1 MEIQNF
7 EQQVVFYHNVFVYCA
22 VAALIFLVIAVVL
35 FFLLKIPKVFGEFTG
50 RDAKRAIEEMMAE
63 NALSGSLTSLKL
75 GEDGRRRR
83 RGRTGSLA
91 TGRLR
96 KNTIV
101 RTGNLKMDSTESLN
115 QNNLT
120 DQLVQNT
127 VSGNLSENNNGQ
139 QDNFGSAE
147 TDVLDTFGSAET
159 DVLDTFGS
167 AETDVLKPVEET
179 GKFPA
184 TEPVLMQPSSET
196 VVLNQE
202 MRQMNDEFV
211 ILRSIVDIH
220 TDEVV

>member
-22 VAALIFLVIAVVL
+22 VASLIFLVIAVVL

-83 RGRTGSLA
+83 GRTGSLA

-101 RTGNLKMDSTESLN
+101 RTGNLKMDSTESLI

-167 AETDVLKPVEET
+167 AETDVLKPAEET
-179 GKFPA
+179 GKLPV

>member
-75 GEDGRRRR
+75 GEDGQRRR

-101 RTGNLKMDSTESLN
+101 RTGNLKMDSTESLI

-159 DVLDTFGS
+159 DVL
-167 AETDVLKPVEET
+167 KPAEET
-179 GKFPA
+179 GKLPA

>member
-75 GEDGRRRR
+75 GEDGRRRK

-101 RTGNLKMDSTESLN
+101 RTGNLKMDSTESLI

-159 DVLDTFGS
+159 DVL
-167 AETDVLKPVEET
+167 KPAEET
-179 GKFPA
+179 GKLPA

>member
-101 RTGNLKMDSTESLN
+101 RTGNLKMDSTESLI

-159 DVLDTFGS
+159 DVL
-167 AETDVLKPVEET
+167 KPAEET
-179 GKFPA
+179 GKLPA

>member
-50 RDAKRAIEEMMAE
+50 RDAKRAIEGMMTE

-101 RTGNLKMDSTESLN
+101 RTGNLKMDSTESLI

-159 DVLDTFGS
+159 DVL
-167 AETDVLKPVEET
+167 KPAEET
-179 GKFPA
+179 GKLPA